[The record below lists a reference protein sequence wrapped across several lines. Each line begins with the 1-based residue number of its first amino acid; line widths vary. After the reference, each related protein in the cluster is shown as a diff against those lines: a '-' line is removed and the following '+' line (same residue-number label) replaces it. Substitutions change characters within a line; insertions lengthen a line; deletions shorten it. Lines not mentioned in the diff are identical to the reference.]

1 MVEDKELEKGLKE
14 LRENGKDRKFDQT
27 VDLIINLTQFNNKKE
42 GLNLFVQVPHK
53 IKDKKICGFLES
65 KNNQVDTITFQEFK
79 KYQND
84 KKALKN
90 LEKSYD
96 FFIAQGSLMPKV
108 ATTFGRVLGPVG
120 KMPSPQMGIILNAD
134 EKTIKELKEKI
145 NKGIKIRTKEASVK
159 VPIGKQSMKDEEL
172 IDNINAV
179 YNSVF
184 GALPK
189 NKENIKNVE
198 IKFTMSK
205 PYKIWIK

>member
-1 MVEDKELEKGLKE
+1 MVDNKELEKGLKE
-14 LRENGKDRKFDQT
+14 LRENDKGRKFNQT

-53 IKDKKICGFLES
+53 IKDKKICGFLEA

-90 LEKSYD
+90 LEKNYD
-96 FFIAQGSLMPKV
+96 FFIAQGNLMPKV

-134 EKTIKELKEKI
+134 EKTIKDLKEKI

-159 VPIGKQSMKDEEL
+159 VPIGKQDMKDEEL
-172 IDNINAV
+172 IENINSV
-179 YNSVF
+179 YSSVF
-184 GALPK
+184 NALPK
-189 NKENIKNVE
+189 NKENIKNLE